1 MIHNHPARIAVI
13 GSGRSTPK
21 WDEWADEIGRGI
33 AESGGIL
40 ICGGLTGVMA
50 AAAHGARKAGGTTIG
65 LLPGT
70 HQEEANA
77 DITIPLP
84 TGLGEGRNLLVIQ
97 SSDLVI
103 AIGGGAGT
111 LSEIGFAL
119 KLRKPLVLLGS
130 WEIKP
135 PSGSDSLSAHA
146 HVVDTPR
153 EALLL
158 AMRLSRHSR

>member
-1 MIHNHPARIAVI
+1 MTHHAVRVGVI
-13 GSGRSTPK
+13 GSSRSTPK
-21 WDEWADEIGRGI
+21 WDEWAEEIGRGI
-33 AESGGIL
+33 AESGGVL

-50 AAAHGARKAGGTTIG
+50 AAAHGAKKAGGITVGI
-65 LLPGT
+65 LPGT
-70 HQEEANA
+70 HQDDANS

-84 TGLGEGRNLLVIQ
+84 TGLGEARNAVVVHA
-97 SSDLVI
+97 SDLVI

-119 KLRKPLVLLGS
+119 KMRKPLVLLGS

-146 HVVDTPR
+146 HIVDTPR
-153 EALLL
+153 EALML
-158 AMRLSRHSR
+158 AMRLGRHSR